1 MLRPMARVGVFGAGA
16 AGTAPAIH
24 LARSGHAVTLWGS
37 EFDAR
42 VLPGLREQR
51 QHPALPERVPTSVQV
66 LHPEE
71 LAAAAD
77 GSELAVLGAN
87 SRGARNLARLV
98 AEELPSSAILLSVGK
113 GLERDT
119 HARLSQV
126 YAEELGP
133 RSVVSIGGP
142 MLAPELAEGF
152 LTAVVFASDDPGA
165 LRRAAETFHT
175 DSYLVEETDDVPGVE
190 LCGTAKNVTA
200 IGAGIVEG
208 LAQTLQRDLKNARAA
223 LFSQAVHEIA
233 ELVEAAGGRRATALG
248 LAGMGDL
255 YVTILGGRNRIYGEA
270 VGLGGDPAK
279 VLEDMTN
286 RGLTVEGAES
296 VEDIEHL
303 SDELGLKLPLHR
315 AVHRVLNDGAPP
327 DHVLEAVR

>member
-1 MLRPMARVGVFGAGA
+1 VTRIGVFGAGA
-16 AGTAPAIH
+16 AGTALAMH
-24 LARSGHAVTLWGS
+24 LARKGQDVTLWGS

-42 VLPGLREQR
+42 VLPSLRDDR
-51 QHPALPERVPTSVQV
+51 RHPALPERVPAAVKV
-66 LHPEE
+66 LGPEE
-71 LAAAAD
+71 LSAATD
-77 GSELAVLGAN
+77 GCELAVLGAN
-87 SRGARNLARLV
+87 SRGARSLARLV
-98 AEELPSSAILLSVGK
+98 DGALPADVTLLSVGK
-113 GLERDT
+113 GLERNT

-126 YAEELGP
+126 YGEELGH

-152 LTAVVFASDDPGA
+152 LTAVVFASEDPGA
-165 LRRAAETFHT
+165 LRTAADAFHS
-175 DSYLVEETDDVPGVE
+175 DSYLVEITDDVPGVE
-190 LCGTAKNVTA
+190 LCGTAKNVAA
-200 IGAGIVEG
+200 IGLGIVEG

-233 ELVEAAGGRRATALG
+233 ELVEAAGGRRETALG

-255 YVTILGGRNRIYGEA
+255 YVTILGGRNRVYGEA
-270 VGLGGDPAK
+270 VGLGGDPGR

-296 VEDIEHL
+296 VEDVQHF
-303 SDELGLKLPLHR
+303 SKELGLSLPLHQ
-315 AVHRVLNDGAPP
+315 AVQRVLHEGVPP

>member
-1 MLRPMARVGVFGAGA
+1 MARVGVFGAGA
-16 AGTAPAIH
+16 AGTALASPG
-24 LARSGHAVTLWGS
+24 ARSGHDVSLWGS

-42 VLPGLREQR
+42 VLPGLRDER
-51 QHPALPERVPTSVQV
+51 RHPALPDRVPSEVRV
-66 LHPEE
+66 FGPEE
-71 LAAAAD
+71 LPKAAD
-77 GSELAVLGAN
+77 GCELAVLGAN
-87 SRGARNLARLV
+87 SRGARSLARLV
-98 AEELPSSAILLSVGK
+98 ADELPAEATLLSVGK
-113 GLERDT
+113 GLERET

-126 YAEELGP
+126 YGEELKP
-133 RSVVSIGGP
+133 RSIVSIGGP

-152 LTAVVFASDDPGA
+152 LTAVVFASDDPDA
-165 LRRAAETFHT
+165 LRRAAEAFHSDT
-175 DSYLVEETDDVPGVE
+175 YLVEVTDDVPGVE
-190 LCGTAKNVTA
+190 LCGTAKNVAA

-233 ELVEAAGGRRATALG
+233 ELVEAGGGRRETALG

-270 VGLGGDPAK
+270 VGLGGEPAA

-296 VEDIEHL
+296 VEDVQHF
-303 SDELGLKLPLHR
+303 SDELGLKLPLHQ

-327 DHVLEAVR
+327 EHVLEAVR

>member
-1 MLRPMARVGVFGAGA
+1 VARVGVFGAGA
-16 AGTAPAIH
+16 AGTALAIH
-24 LARSGHAVTLWGS
+24 VARSGHDVSLWGS

-42 VLPGLREQR
+42 VLPGLRDER
-51 QHPALPERVPTSVQV
+51 RHPALPDRVPSEVRV
-66 LHPEE
+66 FGPEE
-71 LAAAAD
+71 LPKAAD
-77 GSELAVLGAN
+77 GCELAVLGAN
-87 SRGARNLARLV
+87 SRGARSLARLV
-98 AEELPSSAILLSVGK
+98 ADDLPGEATLLSVGK
-113 GLERDT
+113 GLERKT

-126 YAEELGP
+126 YGEELKP
-133 RSVVSIGGP
+133 RSIVSIGGP

-165 LRRAAETFHT
+165 LRRAAEAFHSDT
-175 DSYLVEETDDVPGVE
+175 YLVEVTDDVPGVE
-190 LCGTAKNVTA
+190 LCGTAKNVAA

-233 ELVEAAGGRRATALG
+233 ELVEAAGGRRETALG

-270 VGLGGDPAK
+270 VGLGGEPAA

-296 VEDIEHL
+296 VEDVQHF
-303 SDELGLKLPLHR
+303 SDELGLKLPLHQ
-315 AVHRVLNDGAPP
+315 AVHRVLNDGAAPE
-327 DHVLEAVR
+327 HVLEAVR

>member
-1 MLRPMARVGVFGAGA
+1 V
-16 AGTAPAIH
+16 
-24 LARSGHAVTLWGS
+24 
-37 EFDAR
+37 
-42 VLPGLREQR
+42 
-51 QHPALPERVPTSVQV
+51 
-66 LHPEE
+66 
-71 LAAAAD
+71 
-77 GSELAVLGAN
+77 
-87 SRGARNLARLV
+87 
-98 AEELPSSAILLSVGK
+98 LSVGK
-113 GLERDT
+113 GLERKT

-126 YAEELGP
+126 YGEELGP

-152 LTAVVFASDDPGA
+152 LTAVVFASDDPGS
-165 LRRAAETFHT
+165 LRSAAEAFHSDT
-175 DSYLVEETDDVPGVE
+175 YLVEVTDDVPGVE
-190 LCGTAKNVTA
+190 LCGTAKNVAA

-223 LFSQAVHEIA
+223 LFSQAVHEIV
-233 ELVEAAGGRRATALG
+233 ELVETAGGRRETALG

-270 VGLGGDPAK
+270 VGLGGDPAA

-296 VEDIEHL
+296 VEDVQHF

-315 AVHRVLNDGAPP
+315 AVHRVLHDGAPP
-327 DHVLEAVR
+327 EHVLEAVR

>member
-1 MLRPMARVGVFGAGA
+1 VARIGVFGAGA
-16 AGTAPAIH
+16 AGTALAIH
-24 LARSGHAVTLWGS
+24 LARIGQDVTLWAS

-42 VLPGLREQR
+42 VLPGLRAER
-51 QHPALPERVPTSVQV
+51 HHPALPERVPAAVRV
-66 LHPEE
+66 MGPED
-71 LAAAAD
+71 LPAAAE
-77 GSELAVLGAN
+77 GLELAVLGAN

-98 AEELPSSAILLSVGK
+98 ADALPPDTVLISVGK

-126 YAEELGP
+126 YGQELGP

-152 LTAVVFASDDPGA
+152 LTAVVFASVDPEA
-165 LRRAAETFHT
+165 LRAAAEAFHSE
-175 DSYLVEETDDVPGVE
+175 SYLVELTDDVPGVE
-190 LCGTAKNVTA
+190 LCGTAKNVSA

-208 LAQTLQRDLKNARAA
+208 LAQTGQRDLKNARAA

-233 ELVEAAGGRRATALG
+233 ELVEAAGGRRETALG

-270 VGLGGDPAK
+270 VGLGGDPAR

-296 VEDIEHL
+296 VEDVQHF
-303 SDELGLKLPLHR
+303 SSELGLRLPLHE
-315 AVHRVLNDGAPP
+315 AVQRVLHEGAPP
-327 DHVLEAVR
+327 EHILEAIR